1 MTRAILVGGTI
12 VVAVVLSLGF
22 AGFLT
27 AQTPSS
33 SALTG
38 KVTSQADGAREG
50 VLIGAKKVGSTI
62 SIWVV
67 SNAQGQYSFPREG
80 MGPGTYNIRIRAV
93 GYQPPKT
100 SSDVTPKRA
109 HWDSKPT

>member
-38 KVTSQADGAREG
+38 KVTSQADGAMEG

-67 SNAQGQYSFPREG
+67 SNAKGRCFRQKHADHRLAILLVPSQIVEG
-80 MGPGTYNIRIRAV
+80 IV
-93 GYQPPKT
+93 
-100 SSDVTPKRA
+100 VTAFDDR
-109 HWDSKPT
+109 TGGG

>member
-38 KVTSQADGAREG
+38 KVTSQADGAMEG

-67 SNAQGQYSFPREG
+67 SNAQGQYSFPRER
-80 MGPGTYNIRIRAV
+80 MGPGLSWI
-93 GYQPPKT
+93 
-100 SSDVTPKRA
+100 
-109 HWDSKPT
+109 